1 VPLLRHHREQVAAFQ
16 ANRRGRPSLHTLR
29 VSALQV
35 ETEDAVVVTFDVPG
49 HLREAYAFQHGQH
62 VAIVHDHEGEEIRRS
77 YSICSPAGSG
87 VLRVAIRRVAE
98 GRFSAYATSRLRVGD
113 EVRVMTPTG
122 RFTTALDPLAEK
134 HYVAVAG
141 GSGITP
147 IISMAATILEAE
159 PLSRL
164 TLLYANRTRH
174 STMFMAELEALSVR
188 YGHRLG
194 LRHYWDDAATTALGP
209 PERLDRACLEGL
221 LADDSPSGPVD
232 QWIMCGPSG
241 LIDHVTGMLLECGL
255 SEEKILRENFSA
267 ADPVDADA
275 VDARPLLLS
284 RVSVRI
290 DGTELDFE
298 LSSRGETILAAA
310 LPWRPDLPYSCSDG
324 VCATC
329 RVKVVEGSVEM
340 DRCSALDRSELAAG
354 YVLACQAHP
363 VTDRVVVDFDA

>member
-1 VPLLRHHREQVAAFQ
+1 MPLLRHHREQVAAFQ
-16 ANRRGRPSLHTLR
+16 AHRRGRPSLHTLR
-29 VSALQV
+29 VSALRA

-49 HLREAYAFQHGQH
+49 HLREAYVFQHGQH
-62 VAIVHDHEGEEIRRS
+62 VAIVHDHEGDEIRRS

-87 VLRVAIRRVAE
+87 VLRVAIRRVAD

-122 RFTTALDPLAEK
+122 RFTTALDSLAEK

-159 PLSRL
+159 PRSRF
-164 TLLYANRTRH
+164 TLLYANRTRR
-174 STMFMAELEALSVR
+174 STMFRSELDALSSR
-188 YGHRLG
+188 YGYRFG
-194 LRHYWDDAATTALGP
+194 LRHYWDDAASTPLGP
-209 PERLDRACLEGL
+209 PERLDRACLAGL
-221 LADDSPSGPVD
+221 LGADSPAGPVD
-232 QWIMCGPSG
+232 RWIMCGPSG
-241 LIDHVTGMLLECGL
+241 LIDHVTGMLVDFGVA
-255 SEEKILRENFSA
+255 EETILREDFSA
-267 ADPVDADA
+267 TASVDTDA
-275 VDARPLLLS
+275 ADARPLVLS

-290 DGTELDFE
+290 DETELDFE

-310 LPWRPDLPYSCSDG
+310 LPLRPDLPYSCSDG

-329 RVKVVEGSVEM
+329 RVKVVEGAVEM
-340 DRCSALDRSELAAG
+340 DRCSALDRSELGAG